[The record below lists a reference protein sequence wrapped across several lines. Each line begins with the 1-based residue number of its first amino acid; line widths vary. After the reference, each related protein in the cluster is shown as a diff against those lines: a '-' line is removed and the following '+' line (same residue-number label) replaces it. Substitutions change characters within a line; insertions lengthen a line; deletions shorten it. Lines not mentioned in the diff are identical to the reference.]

1 MGAGKRAD
9 LFETMVSNLTIN
21 FLNSTDD
28 LQEDTKVYKLPGRLT
43 VLAEG
48 FARRWNLETV
58 NEKLKEEG
66 YEALYARS
74 FYEAGLIYA
83 YSHQLTYG
91 EWKELYR
98 EYTEQY
104 DDILNQGNSWFAGGK
119 ITLKQLG
126 MYVKENSSEQMN
138 TMMLTKF
145 MEQKIIESQTKD
157 DFCNFMNENVHN
169 FSTVREKARY
179 YFCKYLNIYIRQ
191 KCDKYYESCEKS
203 EKMRI
208 QYGNSLE
215 KEERG
220 YLEKFALEELS
231 FLKPLT
237 VLKKEAQKSKPSM
250 TTEEKRDMLEN
261 TALTP
266 GGIFD
271 EFNYFY
277 FGYVSVDW
285 MELVFEL
292 YGAVRE
298 WPEHIKIRVAH
309 GLGYCTAS
317 PDDAEK
323 RKALEKLREIEK
335 EEELREKNLDREYD
349 RDEKKASKL
358 YQRGRSGEDFFREFI
373 TGKRDINRETL
384 ISFLLFV
391 KMKAVLDEENK
402 ITMARL
408 NRILENCGFA
418 QLRPDRGFDQFVMG
432 FLRSKDPF
440 AVLEEHV
447 EDRVTS
453 GQDFYLYKVYR
464 DAYCH
469 QEELAEYLTFK
480 Q

>member
-1 MGAGKRAD
+1 MRAGKRAD

-21 FLNSTDD
+21 FLNSADD
-28 LQEDTKVYKLPGRLT
+28 LQEDTKGHKLPGRLT

-48 FARRWNLETV
+48 FARKWNLEEV

-83 YSHQLTYG
+83 FSHKLNYG

-98 EYTEQY
+98 DYMDEYDSIWEQEK
-104 DDILNQGNSWFAGGK
+104 SWFPGGK
-119 ITLKQLG
+119 ITLQQLEK
-126 MYVKENSSEQMN
+126 YVTENSSQQMD

-157 DFCNFMNENVHN
+157 DFGNFMNDNVQN

-203 EKMRI
+203 EKLRV
-208 QYGNSLE
+208 QYGNTLE

-220 YLEKFALEELS
+220 YLEIFALEDLS

-237 VLKKEAQKSKPSM
+237 ALKKEAQKSKPTM
-250 TTEEKRDMLEN
+250 TIEQKRALLEN

-285 MELVFEL
+285 MELIFEL
-292 YGAVRE
+292 YGAVKE
-298 WPEHIKIRVAH
+298 WPDHVKIRVAH
-309 GLGYCTAS
+309 GLSYCSAN
-317 PDDAEK
+317 PDESEK
-323 RKALEKLREIEK
+323 RSALLKLKEIEK
-335 EEELREKNLDREYD
+335 EEEQREKQLDSEYE
-349 RDEKKASKL
+349 RDEKKASRL

-373 TGKRDINRETL
+373 SGKRDINRETL
-384 ISFLLFV
+384 ITFLLFV
-391 KMKAVLDEENK
+391 KMKTELDEENR

-408 NRILENCGFA
+408 NHILENCGFS

-432 FLRSKDPF
+432 FLRAKDPF
-440 AVLEEHV
+440 TVLEEHV
-447 EDRVTS
+447 EDQVTS
-453 GQDFYLYKVYR
+453 GQDFYLYKVYK

-469 QEELAEYLTFK
+469 QDELTEYLTFS
-480 Q
+480 